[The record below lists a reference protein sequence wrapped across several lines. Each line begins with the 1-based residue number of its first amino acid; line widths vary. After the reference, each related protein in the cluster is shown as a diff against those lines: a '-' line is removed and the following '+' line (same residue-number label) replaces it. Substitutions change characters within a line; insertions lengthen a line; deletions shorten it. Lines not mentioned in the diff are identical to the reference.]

1 MLGYI
6 LILASCVACWSPAK
20 WKYEESI
27 EKTISFKA
35 GSKLVIDNSMGS
47 ITVKSHDRD
56 VMLLEIV
63 KKVRARNKDR
73 AEDRFEEIKIE
84 IDTARSAMV
93 RIRTRHPKRWRSKD
107 GVSVSFTVYL
117 PTEAELSL
125 ETGMGSIDVAGIDGR
140 QVLDSCM
147 GSIEVKEVNGD
158 LKLHTGMGSIKVRE
172 ATGSLDLDTGMG
184 EIDIDINEKVQDE
197 IYAHTGM
204 GSITLELPEDTDAEI
219 SASTGMGK
227 VSSNLPITVRGTLTG
242 SSLKGELGKGGP
254 TIKLSTGMGGIR
266 LHGTD

>member
-1 MLGYI
+1 MLGYV
-6 LILASCVACWSPAK
+6 LILVSCVACWSPAK

-27 EKTISFKA
+27 EKTISFKP
-35 GSKLVIDNSMGS
+35 GSKLVVDNSMGS
-47 ITVKSHDRD
+47 ITVKSHGRD
-56 VMLLEIV
+56 VMLLEMV
-63 KKVRARNKDR
+63 KKVKARSKGR

-84 IDTARSAMV
+84 IDTSRSDMV
-93 RIRTRHPKRWRSKD
+93 RIKTRHPKRWRYKE
-107 GVSVSFTVYL
+107 GVSVNFTIYV
-117 PTEAELSL
+117 PTKTELSL
-125 ETGMGSIDVAGIDGR
+125 DTGMGSISVDGIDGR
-140 QVLDSCM
+140 QVLDTGM
-147 GSIEVKEVNGD
+147 GSIEVKEAPGD

-184 EIDIDINEKVQDE
+184 EIDIDITRKVEDD

-254 TIKLSTGMGGIR
+254 TIKLSTGMGGIKLR
-266 LHGTD
+266 GRG